1 MLYSKTAWNTLKTKK
16 PELSGF
22 LGFVFSVRSHL
33 VVTAGTRARRD
44 KILVITWRL
53 NAMIHL
59 IQIYGN
65 SQKTVNVLPLDRS
78 SKVLIGKIE
87 LSAYVL
93 GGNVL
98 LNVLDILTMTAT
110 TLARRFTTMLLG
122 ILGLLGLLG
131 LSTATVSATSSRSV
145 RTLPFSNDRY
155 HIPHVAYSDILFLET
170 S

>member
-1 MLYSKTAWNTLKTKK
+1 
-16 PELSGF
+16 
-22 LGFVFSVRSHL
+22 
-33 VVTAGTRARRD
+33 
-44 KILVITWRL
+44 
-53 NAMIHL
+53 MIHL

-65 SQKTVNVLPLDRS
+65 SQKTVNIFPLDRS

-110 TLARRFTTMLLG
+110 TLAGCFTTMLLG

-131 LSTATVSATSSRSV
+131 FSTATVSATSSRSG
-145 RTLPFSNDRY
+145 
-155 HIPHVAYSDILFLET
+155 
-170 S
+170 